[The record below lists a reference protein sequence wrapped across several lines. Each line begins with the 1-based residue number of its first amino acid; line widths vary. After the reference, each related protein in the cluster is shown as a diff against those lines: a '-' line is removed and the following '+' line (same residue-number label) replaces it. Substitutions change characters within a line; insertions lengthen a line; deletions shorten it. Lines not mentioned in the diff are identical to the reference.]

1 MPHESTIFQ
10 IWNVVRYL
18 TMFSC
23 YFLHLF
29 HIAFD
34 IDKEDE
40 SIKDS
45 LTIDKIIDWI
55 LLVDIIL
62 KFITAFQQDIEWK
75 TSLPLIAWNYIRS
88 GSLLFDLLATLPGL
102 ITNQSQK
109 YFWFKL
115 FRLYH
120 IRDIFSQI
128 TVWFTMIFHKAGLN
142 KSVIDKVSYVFMI
155 IIVLF
160 TAIHFFACLW
170 IYIGRKI
177 MEDIVASRDECA
189 KD

>member
-40 SIKDS
+40 AIKDDI
-45 LTIDKIIDWI
+45 TVDKIIDWI

-62 KFITAFQQDIEWK
+62 KFITA
-75 TSLPLIAWNYIRS
+75 Y
-88 GSLLFDLLATLPGL
+88 
-102 ITNQSQK
+102 
-109 YFWFKL
+109 
-115 FRLYH
+115 
-120 IRDIFSQI
+120 
-128 TVWFTMIFHKAGLN
+128 
-142 KSVIDKVSYVFMI
+142 
-155 IIVLF
+155 
-160 TAIHFFACLW
+160 
-170 IYIGRKI
+170 
-177 MEDIVASRDECA
+177 
-189 KD
+189 